1 MRTASDDDRQ
11 NQIRAQG
18 AMRAIHCM
26 ARIAGVSVVPRF
38 ECPPGNC
45 PGCKRRSFVFVE
57 DVCGHCWSL
66 AVLSFSHSKIF
77 RREADAVPRLC
88 QLGSTLNL
96 PFSRAL
102 LRNQR

>member
-1 MRTASDDDRQ
+1 MRTASDDDRL

-66 AVLSFSHSKIF
+66 AVLSFSLAKTF
-77 RREADAVPRLC
+77 RREAGAVPRLHHIGKHIDDA
-88 QLGSTLNL
+88 GSPRQQQTE
-96 PFSRAL
+96 
-102 LRNQR
+102 